1 MQGLGA
7 DALLL
12 LISQIAG
19 IILLLGTML
28 LVGFRR
34 IYFDKETKQPIEIEI
49 PLFGKV
55 KTQAPA
61 FALIVV
67 AACLVMYPLS
77 RSRPDLVTVQ
87 GDIDTGGKA
96 VTVLVVAVPQYQAT
110 LDRAGAFHIPV
121 PVLKDSTYRVK
132 FIVDGRVVADQ
143 EATMN
148 KGVFEVKPIGV
159 APEQTQSDSVATKK
173 EVSDEEL
180 RKHGIY

>member
-1 MQGLGA
+1 MEHIGT
-7 DALLL
+7 DAILLL
-12 LISQIAG
+12 VSQIAG
-19 IILLLGTML
+19 IILLLGTMI

-34 IYFDKETKQPIEIEI
+34 IYFDKETKQPIEIDI
-49 PLFGKV
+49 PVFGKI

-67 AACLVMYPLS
+67 AACLVIYPLS
-77 RSRPDLVTVQ
+77 RSRPDLITVQ

-96 VTVLVVAVPQYQAT
+96 VTVVVVAVPQYQAT

-143 EATMN
+143 EATLTN
-148 KGVFEVKPIGV
+148 GTFQVKPVGV
-159 APEQTQSDSVATKK
+159 APEVSPGSTVIKK
-173 EVSDEEL
+173 EISDEEL
-180 RKHGIY
+180 RKHGIN